1 MKLLTDKIQNGTGLL
16 NQTTLNQLKRKHLQG
31 KQTDFITILADTSEE
46 IHLINF
52 DWIGAELLK
61 RAAARARSKAGPLRI
76 DADFEEKVWLRNSLV
91 TYVPNY
97 VQPLMELFRNYPQ
110 HIISHHF

>member
-16 NQTTLNQLKRKHLQG
+16 NQTTLTQLKRKHLQG

-52 DWIGAELLK
+52 D
-61 RAAARARSKAGPLRI
+61 
-76 DADFEEKVWLRNSLV
+76 
-91 TYVPNY
+91 
-97 VQPLMELFRNYPQ
+97 
-110 HIISHHF
+110 